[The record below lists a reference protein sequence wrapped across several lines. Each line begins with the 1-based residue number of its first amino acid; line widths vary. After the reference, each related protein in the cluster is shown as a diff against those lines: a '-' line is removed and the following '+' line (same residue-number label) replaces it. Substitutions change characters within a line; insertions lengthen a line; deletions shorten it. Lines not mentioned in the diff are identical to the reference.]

1 MAEKRKKAKTRNPN
15 REATVVTYFFLI
27 LFLAMM
33 AYFVYFMV
41 VESEDFINNPYNT
54 LQNLFSERIVRGD
67 IVSADGEVLA
77 TTATDEEGN
86 ETREYPYGRVFAHV
100 VGYATNGKF
109 GLENQ
114 ENFDLLRSHTSLPTR
129 IMNDIRDEKSQGDT
143 VVTTLRADLQQIAY
157 DALGDY
163 DGAVVLLEPS
173 TGKILCMVSKP
184 DYDLNTIEEDWD
196 AINSDSESSV
206 LVNRATQGK
215 YAPGST
221 FKIVTLLE
229 YYRENSSNYDD
240 FSFDCAGEY
249 TSDGQTI
256 HCASNKKHGTETL
269 KDAFANSCNSAF
281 AYLSLSLDVS
291 SYASLADSL
300 LFNQSLPIELESSK
314 SSFTLDAD
322 ASDSLIMETG
332 IGQGN
337 TLVSPLHMA
346 LIVSAIA
353 NDGTLMTPYLVD
365 YVESDDGTL
374 VSQNEAVEYGA
385 LMTQDEAAVLQEYM
399 RSVVT
404 DGTASALNSSN
415 YTAYGKTGTA
425 QVSDTTD
432 QTNAWFV
439 GYASKSG
446 YEDIAI
452 AVIVEDSGSG
462 SSYAVPIASKIFEAY
477 FD

>member
-1 MAEKRKKAKTRNPN
+1 MAEKRRKSKKRNPN
-15 REATVVTYFFLI
+15 REASVITYFFLL

-41 VESEDFINNPYNT
+41 VESEDFINNPYNS

-67 IVSADGEVLA
+67 ILSADGEILA
-77 TTATDEEGN
+77 TTTTDADGN

-100 VGYATNGKF
+100 VGYASNGKF
-109 GLENQ
+109 GLESQ
-114 ENFDLLRSHTSLPTR
+114 ENFNLLRTHTSLLDQ
-129 IMNDIRDEKSQGDT
+129 IISDIKDEKTQGDT
-143 VVTTLRADLQQIAY
+143 VTTTLRTDLQQIAY
-157 DALGDY
+157 DALGSY
-163 DGAVVLLEPS
+163 DGAVVVMEPS

-184 DYDLNTIEEDWD
+184 DFDPNTIAQDWD
-196 AINSDSESSV
+196 AINADSTSGV

-221 FKIVTLLE
+221 FKVITLLE
-229 YYRENSSNYDD
+229 YYRENTSDYTD
-240 FSFDCAGEY
+240 FSFDCVGEY

-300 LFNQSLPIELESSK
+300 LFNQSLPLELESSK
-314 SSFTLDAD
+314 SSFTLDET

-337 TLVSPLHMA
+337 TLVSPFHMA

-353 NDGTLMTPYLVD
+353 NDGTLMTPYLVN
-365 YVESDDGTL
+365 YVEAEDGTL
-374 VSQNEAVEYGA
+374 VSQNEATEYA
-385 LMTQDEAAVLQEYM
+385 RLMTKNEAAFLQEYM

-404 DGTASALNSSN
+404 DGTASALDSSV

-439 GYASKSG
+439 GYASGSG
-446 YEDIAI
+446 KKDIAI

-462 SSYAVPIASKIFEAY
+462 SSYAVPIAQKIFEAY